1 MEFGIFHELLTPQA
15 GSQAEAFAQSFAQ
28 IEAALRQEGG
38 LGLLITEAASFG
50 RG

>member
-1 MEFGIFHELLTPQA
+1 VFSKSADF
-15 GSQAEAFAQSFAQ
+15 
-28 IEAALRQEGG
+28 EAALRQEGG